1 MPTPRTHA
9 PVYQTLSQR
18 LRELIGSPEFPL
30 GSRFL
35 TERDISLRFHV
46 SRATANK
53 ALSNLAS
60 EGLLEFR
67 KGVGTFT
74 RGRAI
79 DLNLR
84 SLVSFT
90 EEAVAAG
97 KAPTTRLL
105 AFSRL
110 SASEAPAEVAHSLRV
125 TGRDEV
131 LALERL
137 RLADGVAVI
146 LERRWVVASLWQDAE
161 LADLGG
167 SLYAAWTEKA
177 GLQIEGADQTIR
189 AVTIRDREAALLGV
203 REGEAGLLITST
215 GYLAGGVP
223 FWFERTLYRGDA
235 YEFHNRLGGIQSA
248 AHAGGKF
255 LETVDHH
262 E

>member
-1 MPTPRTHA
+1 MPPPRTRV
-9 PVYQTLSQR
+9 PVYQKLSRQ
-18 LRELIGSPEFPL
+18 LKQLVGSPEFPL

-35 TERDISLRFHV
+35 TEREISVRFQV

-53 ALSNLAS
+53 ALSNLVS

-74 RGRAI
+74 RGRSI

-84 SLVSFT
+84 ALVSFT
-90 EEAVAAG
+90 AEATAAG
-97 KAPTTRLL
+97 KLPATRLL

-110 SASEAPAEVAHSLRV
+110 TALEAPAEVALCLKLA
-125 TGRDEV
+125 GRDEV

-137 RLADGVAVI
+137 RLADGIAVI
-146 LERRWVVASLWQDAE
+146 LERRWVVAALWPDVQ

-167 SLYAAWTEKA
+167 SLYAAWAEKA
-177 GLQIEGADQTIR
+177 KLKIEGADQTIR
-189 AVTIRDREAALLGV
+189 AVTIRAREASLLAV

-215 GYLAGGVP
+215 GYLSGHRP
-223 FWFERTLYRGDA
+223 FWFEKTLYRGDA

-248 AHAGGKF
+248 THAGGKF
-255 LETVDHH
+255 LDTRDPYE
-262 E
+262 

>member
-1 MPTPRTHA
+1 MPSANTRE

-18 LRELIGSPEFPL
+18 LRALIGSPEFPL

-35 TERDISLRFHV
+35 TEREVSLRFQV

-84 SLVSFT
+84 ALVSFT
-90 EEAVAAG
+90 EEATAAG
-97 KAPTTRLL
+97 KQPATRLL
-105 AFSRL
+105 SFARQT
-110 SASEAPAEVAHSLRV
+110 AADAPVDAAQHLHAAA
-125 TGRDEV
+125 RDEL

-137 RLADGVAVI
+137 RLADGVPVI
-146 LERRWVVASLWQDAE
+146 LERRWVVAALWPGVQLE
-161 LADLGG
+161 DLGG
-167 SLYAAWTEKA
+167 SLYAAWARKA
-177 GLQIEGADQTIR
+177 KLPIEGADQTIR
-189 AVTIRDREAALLGV
+189 AVAIRGREAALLDV

-215 GYLAGGVP
+215 GYLAGRVP

-255 LETVDHH
+255 LETVDPL
-262 E
+262 